1 MNDRVNSLGSTSTFQ
16 QAMMA
21 TTGSQLQGIYVAKVI
36 DNVDANSSGKLLVT
50 IPDLQYDDD
59 VNQNFHA
66 RWTSPFAGSTNPDL
80 IGPTVES
87 FDESMKTYGMWMQ
100 PPDIG
105 NLVLV
110 CFPNK
115 TVDCYI
121 ITATLPDQFNYMIPG
136 MPGGSTFQ
144 AGSFNLPT
152 SEKNKLSADER
163 LVNPQRPAHH
173 PFAEAITKQGLI
185 NDPVRGISSSGAKR
199 ESPSDV
205 FGILTKG
212 IRDPENQSIML
223 QAGHQFIMDDNA
235 DSKNIRLRTGG
246 GNQILLD
253 DTNGIIYL
261 INKDGKAW
269 VELDMLGNIN
279 FFGEGDISFRAK
291 KNFNLRADKNI
302 NIEAGQDLNLKATGD
317 NMGGKYMGIPD
328 LGILPI
334 PPLGVGGN
342 IRIESTADTSI
353 YANLNAQLTAGG
365 GDIDV
370 NAAGSIRESGLKLD
384 QTIGLGGISTISMG
398 AHQTI
403 SALGTTLTSA
413 GPIAALGS
421 LILLNS
427 GAGPTPIPAIP
438 AIPAP
443 QIGASEHQDQSSA
456 PPEYKRDDEVV
467 LPNGGQRPEQGPSI
481 KSIVGTMIT
490 AEPYDGHAQY
500 TPESEDPESL
510 EEDESADNEANP
522 EQAGLASV
530 TAGAES
536 ALDSVTGAINDAKS
550 ELQGELDGLKNLLP
564 AELSNFDLAGLK
576 NLQSIDGM
584 MNMANSLGITIPPLR
599 FPTSNALSQK
609 IIGQVKKL
617 QELEAELSAFA
628 LDIQNKALSLQDEI
642 VGEITGKV
650 DEAVKEATDEIKAA
664 TTKPATPPAT
674 GG

>member
-1 MNDRVNSLGSTSTFQ
+1 MNGKVNTIGTTSAFKKALQQESGSR
-16 QAMMA
+16 
-21 TTGSQLQGIYVAKVI
+21 LHGIYIAKVI
-36 DNVDANSSGKLLVT
+36 DNDDANKSGRLLVT
-50 IPDLQYDDD
+50 IPDLHYDTKI
-59 VNQNFHA
+59 NENFHA
-66 RWTSPFAGSTNPDL
+66 RWTSPFAGSTNPEL
-80 IGPTVES
+80 LGPTIES
-87 FDESMKTYGMWMQ
+87 FDETMKTYGMWTQ

-115 TVDCYI
+115 TVDCYVLSM
-121 ITATLPDQFNYMIPG
+121 TLPDQYNSMLPG
-136 MPGGSTFQ
+136 MPSGDSYQGK
-144 AGSFNLPT
+144 SFRLPT
-152 SEKNKLSADER
+152 AEKNKLSSDTK
-163 LVNPQRPAHH
+163 LTNPMRPAHH

-185 NDPVRGISSSGAKR
+185 NDPVRGISDSGAKR

-212 IRDPENQSIML
+212 IRDPDNKAKMI

-302 NIEAGQDLNLKATGD
+302 NIEAGQDLHLKAAGD

-328 LGILPI
+328 LGILAI

-342 IRIESTADTSI
+342 IRLESVADTSI
-353 YANLNAQLTAGG
+353 HANMNAAITASG
-365 GDIDV
+365 GDIDL
-370 NAAGSIRESGLKLD
+370 NAAGSFRSSANKID
-384 QTIGLGGISTISMG
+384 QTAGILGMSSVTMGAISTIS
-398 AHQTI
+398 AT
-403 SALGTTLTSA
+403 GTSHVSA
-413 GPIAALGS
+413 GPIASTGS

-427 GAGPTPIPAIP
+427 GSGPVPIPAIP

-443 QIGASEHQDQSSA
+443 QIGASDHQDQSSV
-456 PPEYKRDDEVV
+456 PPEYKADEEVV
-467 LPNGGQRPEQGPSI
+467 LPNGGQRPESGDSI
-481 KSIVGTMIT
+481 KSIVGTMLT
-490 AEPYDGHAQY
+490 AEPYQGHAQFDPASEN
-500 TPESEDPESL
+500 PETL
-510 EEDESADNEANP
+510 EEDVSADGEGSP
-522 EQAGLASV
+522 EQQGLASV
-530 TAGAES
+530 DPAGITDAATDAIDKAKAE
-536 ALDSVTGAINDAKS
+536 VTDQLS
-550 ELQGELDGLKNLLP
+550 GLKNLLP
-564 AELSNFDLAGLK
+564 EQLSNFDMASLK

-584 MNMANSLGITIPPLR
+584 KNMMNQLGIVIPPLR

-617 QELEAELSAFA
+617 KELEAEMSAFA
-628 LDIQNKALSLQDEI
+628 LDIQNKTLGLQDEL
-642 VGEITGKV
+642 VGAVTGKV
-650 DEAVKEATDEIKAA
+650 DAAVKEAVDEIKSS
-664 TTKPATPPAT
+664 ATPPPPAPK
-674 GG
+674 G